1 MLLGA
6 SKFIAR
12 KPLVIIAI
20 WFIIAAASAPLF
32 MKLNNVLVT
41 QEQGLL
47 PPNTES
53 QQAEKLLKN
62 ITGSSENSYAI
73 LLVDNVNVSS
83 PDIALKIG
91 TWYLDKQNELSKYS
105 ENTMGYPVIIAEV
118 YNGIRNQTLQGLNQS
133 IVSVTKSVHAAEMVN
148 ETVKRAWYLD
158 YILFNETKNTREQL
172 ILADKAYV
180 DVYGNLTVLRKSYLN
195 LNNTVYTL
203 SYTWS
208 RVPDLYS
215 KVWFDISRTHYFLMT
230 NTTAYQTG
238 NLTPNDVAL
247 VVQLTN
253 ATGIGPVK
261 PKEVTTY
268 YSLIMNL
275 TQGNPFNAN
284 YKTISQATAII
295 CLHELQQ
302 QTVTQNTQ
310 IIAGAMETYSNVWEK
325 SLEIANL
332 TNLPFLYKVVSQPNV
347 YNIIKDIQAQSTPY
361 AIKAFSTAMAKSM
374 SEKTGINSTLLVKF
388 IEDASNLKY
397 PPNPSHVSQ
406 LIINLLVS
414 NAETEEQREFLAQA
428 LQIVSQRDPVPAD
441 ALKSIIATIEKE
453 TGSKE
458 IASYMGAILEQYDPQ
473 ATGAII
479 TNSETLS
486 NAIADLFTNMAPAN
500 LTSILNTSVIHN
512 IIYSFARVLNNKNAT
527 QNDISTALDQAYD
540 TIIKEFIKEALS
552 RTPENLQSFMEYLFK
567 AAGNTGIYRSNI
579 KQILLP
585 ILVKQAEI
593 MASRNESINIP
604 AELIKTNLME
614 AFNIV
619 YYHNETINEAV
630 DKLSRQTFNSMYR
643 KLLDS
648 LKGNVVSNDA
658 SAFLITFKPY
668 AEPSEEDPTYYH
680 QAQNFTQIVNG
691 TLKKYIGNYKLYLTG
706 SGIIEY
712 ETHQLSGEDMKRVDT
727 LSNTM
732 VIIFL
737 FLVLESIAAVIIPF
751 IGILVAI
758 IIAGALAYLIV
769 TGGIVDL
776 SSWARVVMIT
786 TSLGLGADYAG
797 FISYRFREEF
807 HNTRDSKIAAERALS
822 KTYAAIITSATT
834 AIIGFGSLALAHDF
848 PFLLSF
854 GVSIPLAIFVT
865 MLAGVTL
872 VPALLSLLGGHNKFW
887 WPKTPGKLS
896 VRSKSWLG
904 NKVVKYAKII
914 IITWIIISIPSAYAY
929 ATFKGSHDMQVFLP
943 ENSEAVRSFNVVS
956 EKFGAGMIYQTYIVV
971 ELNKSWNSTD
981 SFNALKSIE
990 QSLKSK
996 DYVLGVAGPLEYT
1009 NSTMMLGSSETNPY
1023 VSKDGRTV
1031 YISVFLKDN
1040 PLSNKGINEVKE
1052 IKETLHNTEFGSS
1065 IKRILVGGFAA
1076 SMLEME
1082 SLLNDRFYH
1091 RVLPVAVILMIVAFS
1106 IAFNSIIAALAAIT
1120 VIITS
1125 AMIAIASTEIIF
1137 QDWLGKPV
1145 LWFLPIMVLTA
1156 ILGVGMDYNSFYLS
1170 RAREECLK
1178 ECSDRSIVL
1187 ATARVG
1193 LLVFGLSLI
1202 MGSAYLSMMSSHTWG
1217 MRELGF
1223 TLGTGVL
1230 LAGAMASYLVNP
1242 SIIAVLKAKM
1252 WKKIR

>member
-1 MLLGA
+1 MGA
-6 SKFIAR
+6 SRFIAR
-12 KPLVIIAI
+12 KPVVIIAI

-32 MKLNNVLVT
+32 MKLDNVLVT

-53 QQAEKLLKN
+53 QQAEKLLEN
-62 ITGSSENSYAI
+62 ITGSSGDSYAL

-91 TWYLDKQNELSKYS
+91 TWYMSKESELSQYS
-105 ENTMGYPVIIAEV
+105 EKTMGYPVIIAEV
-118 YNGIRNQTLQGLNQS
+118 YNGIRSQTLQGLNQS
-133 IVSVTKSVHAAEMVN
+133 VSSVTKSVHAAEIVN
-148 ETVKRAWYLD
+148 ETVQRAWYLD
-158 YILFNETKNTREQL
+158 HALLNETKNTREQL
-172 ILADKAYV
+172 ILADKAYTGI
-180 DVYGNLTVLRKSYLN
+180 YSNLTVLRKSYLN

-203 SYTWS
+203 SYAWNN
-208 RVPDLYS
+208 VPDLYS

-238 NLTPNDVAL
+238 SLTPSDIDL
-247 VVQLTN
+247 VTKLTN
-253 ATGIGPVK
+253 TTGIGPVK
-261 PKEVTTY
+261 PEEVVAY
-268 YSLIMNL
+268 YRLIMNL
-275 TQGNPFNAN
+275 TKGNPSQAD
-284 YKTISQATAII
+284 YKTISEATLIT

-302 QTVTQNTQ
+302 QTVNTNNQ
-310 IIAGAMETYSNVWEK
+310 IVAGALETYNNIWEK

-332 TNLPFLYKVVSQPNV
+332 TNLPLLYKVESQLYV
-347 YNIIKDIQAQSTPY
+347 YDTIKNIELQAKPY
-361 AIKAFSTAMAKSM
+361 AIKAFSEFIAKSM
-374 SEKTGINSTLLVKF
+374 SEKTGINATFLVKF
-388 IEDASNLKY
+388 IKEASNLKY
-397 PPNPSHVSQ
+397 PPDPSQANQ
-406 LIINLLVS
+406 LITSLLTS
-414 NAETEEQREFLAQA
+414 NAGTGERKEFLSQA
-428 LQIVSQRDPVPAD
+428 LEIVSQRNPMPTD
-441 ALKSIIATIEKE
+441 ALKIVITTTEEE

-458 IASYMGAILEQYDPQ
+458 TASYIGMILQQYDPQ

-479 TNSETLS
+479 ADNETLAK
-486 NAIADLFTNMAPAN
+486 AIADLFTNMTPAN
-500 LTSILNTSVIHN
+500 LTSILNSSIIHT
-512 IIYSFARVLNNKNAT
+512 IIYSFAQVLNNKNAT
-527 QNDISTALDQAYD
+527 QSDFSIALNQAYNM
-540 TIIKEFIKEALS
+540 IIKEFIKEVLNK
-552 RTPENLQSFMEYLFK
+552 TPVNARPFMEYLFK
-567 AAGNTGIYRSNI
+567 AAGNTGIYRFDI
-579 KQILLP
+579 RQILLP
-585 ILVKQAEI
+585 ILVQQAENI
-593 MASRNESINIP
+593 AGGTRSINMP
-604 AELIKTNLME
+604 VKLIKTNLWE
-614 AFNIV
+614 AFNIA
-619 YYHNETINEAV
+619 YYHNETMEEAV
-630 DKLSRQTFNSMYR
+630 GKLSRQAFYSMYG

-648 LKGNVVSNDA
+648 LKGTVVSRDA
-658 SAFLITFKPY
+658 AAFLISFKPY
-668 AEPSEEDPTYYH
+668 AEPSEEDPTYYY
-680 QAQNFTQIVNG
+680 QAQNFTRIVNE
-691 TLKKYIGNYKLYLTG
+691 TLGKYVENYKLYLTG

-751 IGILVAI
+751 MGIFVAI
-758 IIAGALAYLIV
+758 LIAGALAYLIV

-807 HNTRDSKIAAERALS
+807 HNTRDSKLAAERALS
-822 KTYAAIITSATT
+822 RTYAAIITSATT

-854 GVSIPLAIFVT
+854 GVSIPLAIFIT

-872 VPALLSLLGGHNKFW
+872 IPALLSLLGGHSRFW
-887 WPKTPGKLS
+887 WPKTPEKLS
-896 VRSKSWLG
+896 IRGRSWLG
-904 NKVVKYAKII
+904 SKIVKYAKIVI
-914 IITWIIISIPSAYAY
+914 IVWILVSIPSAYAY
-929 ATFKGSHDMQVFLP
+929 ATFKGSHNMQVFLP
-943 ENSEAVRSFNVVS
+943 EDSSAVKSFNVVS
-956 EKFGAGMIYQTYIVV
+956 KKFGAGIIYQTYVVV
-971 ELNKSWNSTD
+971 ELNKPWNSTD
-981 SFNALKSIE
+981 SLNALKSIDE
-990 QSLKSK
+990 ALKSK
-996 DYVLGVAGPLEYT
+996 DYIVGISGPLEYT
-1009 NSTMMLGSSETNPY
+1009 NSTMMPGSSKANPY

-1031 YISVFLKDN
+1031 YISVFIRDN
-1040 PLSNKGINEVKE
+1040 PLGNKGISEVKE
-1052 IKETLHNTEFGSS
+1052 LRETLHSTEFGAS

-1091 RVLPVAVILMIVAFS
+1091 RVLPVAVTLMIIAFAV
-1106 IAFNSIIAALAAIT
+1106 AFNSIVAALAAIT

-1125 AMIAIASTEIIF
+1125 AMIAIAGAEIIF

-1156 ILGVGMDYNSFYLS
+1156 ILGVGMDYNSFSLS

-1178 ECSDRSIVL
+1178 DCSDNSIVL

-1252 WKKIR
+1252 WRRIR